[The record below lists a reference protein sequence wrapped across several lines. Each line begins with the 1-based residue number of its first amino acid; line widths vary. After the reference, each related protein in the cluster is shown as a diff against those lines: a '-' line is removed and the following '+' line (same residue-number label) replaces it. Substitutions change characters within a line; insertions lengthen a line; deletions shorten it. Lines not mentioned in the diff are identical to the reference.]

1 MHSHE
6 NVQWVPVKIYESAE
20 RLTVA
25 APMPG
30 MDAED
35 IAVEITPGNQLVL
48 HGNGRGALK
57 HENLVLAD
65 EWNPGP
71 YCREITL
78 PASVDGSMANVT
90 YRNGIL
96 VVTLPLAAQTRPAHL
111 KLEPIGSD
119 YGERVGNA
127 GHPVHRVTSAEH
139 NRQHRIIKSV

>member
-48 HGNGRGALK
+48 HGNGRGARGRLTSS
-57 HENLVLAD
+57 
-65 EWNPGP
+65 WN
-71 YCREITL
+71 R
-78 PASVDGSMANVT
+78 
-90 YRNGIL
+90 
-96 VVTLPLAAQTRPAHL
+96 
-111 KLEPIGSD
+111 
-119 YGERVGNA
+119 
-127 GHPVHRVTSAEH
+127 
-139 NRQHRIIKSV
+139 